1 MTTRNEP
8 APAQL
13 SPDVAQV
20 ARGSVTNLVAMAL
33 GAVLGFGL
41 TVLVSRWLQPTDAGG
56 FFELIALFT
65 IVSSTLYLGADT
77 GLTRWISRARA
88 IGGLDDA
95 RRVVMIALIPVL
107 IAALVAAAAVW
118 IAAPAIARTFLSSMG
133 QVTAVTDV
141 RIVAPLVPLGA
152 LSACILAAT
161 RGFGRMWPY
170 LAVEGLGKPAMRV
183 GLVLVALVA
192 GWGIR
197 GALVAWSAPVA
208 IGAVA
213 AWFILGRL
221 MRAEPPDRHLSPVSS
236 SGPVGTSSA
245 SGTREPGPVA
255 PGRAAERGRHRR
267 PRPGAAPPRPR
278 LAGEFWRFAA
288 PRGFAGTFQIVVV
301 WLDILLVGAILS
313 RYDAGVYAAVSKLA
327 LVGAYTLEATRLSI
341 GPQLSQALARKE
353 HDRAA
358 ELHQSATGW
367 LVLASWPVYILIAIF
382 PAVVLGI
389 FGHRYTPGAAALAIL
404 ALAMLVNL
412 GTGNVTVVLL
422 MGGKSS
428 LSAYNALAALVVN
441 IGLNLLLLPR
451 LGLVGAALAWA
462 AAIVVENLAAV
473 VEVWWTLGIKPVG
486 SGYWLVATASAA
498 CFGLAG
504 LGARIVL
511 HQTLPALA
519 AATAMGLVA
528 YCAVLYATRGRL
540 QLAGLFAALLRPIR
554 PGLQPGQPSRKAA

>member
-1 MTTRNEP
+1 VTDQNVTP
-8 APAQL
+8 AEL
-13 SPDVAQV
+13 SPDIAQV
-20 ARGSVTNLVAMAL
+20 ARGSMTNLVAMAL
-33 GAVLGFGL
+33 GAVLSFAV

-88 IGGLDDA
+88 IGGLADA
-95 RRVVMIALIPVL
+95 RRVVTIALLPVL
-107 IAALVAAAAVW
+107 IAGLAAAAAVW
-118 IAAPAIARTFLSSMG
+118 IAAPAISRTFLNSMA
-133 QVTAVTDV
+133 QANAITDV

-183 GLVLVALVA
+183 GLVLIALAV

-208 IGAVA
+208 VGAVA
-213 AWFILGRL
+213 SWLILGRL
-221 MRAEPPDRHLSPVSS
+221 MRSETPDRSPSPASLSP
-236 SGPVGTSSA
+236 PRPTSSA
-245 SGTREPGPVA
+245 PVIGDPDTGNSGRPG
-255 PGRAAERGRHRR
+255 EHGRHRLPKR
-267 PRPGAAPPRPR
+267 AAAAGRPR

-301 WLDILLVGAILS
+301 WLDVLLVGAMLS

-341 GPQLSQALARKE
+341 GPQLSKALARQE
-353 HDRAA
+353 HDRAE

-367 LVLASWPVYILIAIF
+367 LVLASWPVYIVIAIF

-389 FGHRYTPGAAALAIL
+389 FGHRYTAGAAALAVL

-412 GTGNVTVVLL
+412 GTGNVSVVLL

-451 LGLVGAALAWA
+451 IGLVGAAVAWA

-473 VEVWWTLGIKPVG
+473 VEVWWTLGIKPFG
-486 SGYWLVATASAA
+486 SGYWLVAAASAV
-498 CFGLAG
+498 CFGVSGLAARG
-504 LGARIVL
+504 LL
-511 HQTLPALA
+511 HQTLPALVVALA
-519 AATAMGLVA
+519 AGLMA
-528 YCAVLYATRGRL
+528 YSAVLYLIKSRL
-540 QLAGLFAALLRPIR
+540 QLAGLTAALLRPIR
-554 PGLQPGQPSRKAA
+554 PGQSPGQPRRKAA